1 MPLWHWY
8 TVAVELAGRVEAV
21 LVAEPTAHVGAASA
35 VGTAGPADTAE
46 PAPAVAGAPVHA
58 AVGLA
63 APAQAAGPAELG
75 AAVADIAEPDVVE
88 AAGCG
93 GDSG

>member
-8 TVAVELAGRVEAV
+8 TVAVEPAGRVEAV
-21 LVAEPTAHVGAASA
+21 LVAEPTAQVGAASA

-63 APAQAAGPAELG
+63 APAQAA
-75 AAVADIAEPDVVE
+75 VADIAEPDVVE